1 MRCAGP
7 SRGSTGTGRWATTSG
22 GPRRRNC
29 SWWRK
34 ASSPEKRST
43 RGPPSSSGAGEGRD
57 PPGRG
62 REVRPRRRRAGAGC
76 GEGGARSY
84 PGLHEGKARLD
95 RGGPRRVPEPGAPCL
110 RRRRFSGDAALQG
123 RLPAGRPLGGLRRL
137 AGGRHVHR
145 HLRALA
151 GAGGTRRRGEAT
163 LSENGHDHAHEETRH
178 ERSPWAARIRAIEEL
193 LEERGVL
200 SRREVEAQVE
210 YMEARTYENGAR
222 IVARAW
228 VDQAF
233 KERLLSDTKAAA
245 AELGVDASGTIEFAT
260 VENTDEVHNV
270 IVCTLCSCYPRAILG
285 RPPDWY
291 KSFAYRS
298 RAVREPRAVMRE
310 FGFEPEDGVEVAVY
324 DSTADVRYMVL
335 PMRPPGTDDMSEE
348 ELAEL
353 VTRDSLIGVSVPRH
367 AGG

>member
-1 MRCAGP
+1 M
-7 SRGSTGTGRWATTSG
+7 
-22 GPRRRNC
+22 
-29 SWWRK
+29 
-34 ASSPEKRST
+34 
-43 RGPPSSSGAGEGRD
+43 
-57 PPGRG
+57 
-62 REVRPRRRRAGAGC
+62 
-76 GEGGARSY
+76 
-84 PGLHEGKARLD
+84 
-95 RGGPRRVPEPGAPCL
+95 
-110 RRRRFSGDAALQG
+110 
-123 RLPAGRPLGGLRRL
+123 
-137 AGGRHVHR
+137 
-145 HLRALA
+145 
-151 GAGGTRRRGEAT
+151 
-163 LSENGHDHAHEETRH
+163 SENGHDHAHEETRN

-228 VDQAF
+228 VDPAF

-298 RAVREPRAVMRE
+298 RVVVEPREVLRE
-310 FGFEPEDGVEVAVY
+310 FGLVVPEDKRVAVH
-324 DSTADVRYMVL
+324 DSSADLRYLVL
-335 PMRPPGTDDMSEE
+335 PQRPEGTEGMSED
-348 ELAEL
+348 ELAAL
-353 VTRDSLIGVSVPRH
+353 VTRDSLIGTDVPDTERE
-367 AGG
+367 ANRV